1 MAKRLAVKTGEYTNS
16 QGETKGEYTR
26 LGVLMDGDNGPYLL
40 IDPAVNLAGCLMKQN
55 MMNHKAGK
63 QVRDSLMVSV
73 FDDSQQQ
80 NQQQGGQPQ
89 HNAMPD
95 DDLPF

>member
-73 FDDSQQQ
+73 FDDTQQQ
-80 NQQQGGQPQ
+80 TGQNQPS
-89 HNAMPD
+89 AMPD

>member
-73 FDDSQQQ
+73 FDDTQQQ
-80 NQQQGGQPQ
+80 TGQNQP
-89 HNAMPD
+89 NAMPD